1 MGLRRWNKENEAW
14 ESFGSPQVNPATI
27 GAAAS
32 VHSSTHAIG
41 GADPLAPA
49 AIGAVSVTSGQVTTA
64 PTNSTV
70 VRNITTSTSTPSGG
84 NDGDVWLKYV

>member
-1 MGLRRWNKENEAW
+1 MGLRRWNKDTSAW

-27 GAAAS
+27 GAAAT
-32 VHSSTHAIG
+32 VHAAQHAIG
-41 GADPLAPA
+41 GLDYIAPA
-49 AIGAVSVTSGQVTTA
+49 AIGAVSVTSGQVTSA

-70 VRNITTSTSTPSGG
+70 VRNITVSTSAPSGG